1 MFARLSLLT
10 LAVISVAG
18 VANART
24 IWEPPVQEP
33 PIVDTDSS
41 PAHGPHKVAITDEY
55 GFRYDTWGNRLN
67 SAGHVVAPPHTPSG
81 ATVIQNGPGQS

>member
-10 LAVISVAG
+10 LAIVSVAG

-33 PIVDTDSS
+33 PVVDTDSS

-55 GFRYDTWGNRLN
+55 GFRYDDQGRIERRARRGVRVPARWLPLGFQLL
-67 SAGHVVAPPHTPSG
+67 PSG
-81 ATVIQNGPGQS
+81 P